1 MAKRKKL
8 TKQEAELVR
17 GIAEGKSVKDA
28 AIESG
33 ISNGGP
39 ETARVAAYEI
49 LRRPHIAAALDAALD
64 KAGASIE
71 ASAKAI
77 GEAHSAERTAITK
90 AGDVVELGPDHAI
103 RLKASEINLRARR
116 LIGSTGEDGAGS
128 GSGTINLYAV
138 LNIVEQSRKERGL
151 PL

>member
-64 KAGASIE
+64 KAGATVE
-71 ASAKAI
+71 ASAQVIADAHEADKTGVDKFGKA
-77 GEAHSAERTAITK
+77 
-90 AGDVVELGPDHAI
+90 VELGPDHAI

-128 GSGTINLYAV
+128 GSGTINLFAV